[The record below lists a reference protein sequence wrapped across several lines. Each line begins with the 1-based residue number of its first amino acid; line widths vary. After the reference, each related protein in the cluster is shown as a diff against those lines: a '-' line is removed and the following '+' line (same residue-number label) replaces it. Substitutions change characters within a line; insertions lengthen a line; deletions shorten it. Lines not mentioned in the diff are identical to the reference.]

1 MGKWERALVHC
12 SSSAPRMRWSTLH
25 SEVQGTGSQLH
36 AAYFVARTTR
46 RPLVHMKPIGT
57 TTYRPVVLGFAQ
69 HAPPLLL
76 ARATFATLSPP
87 PATPPPRSPQLTW
100 PARRGPSAQALA
112 AAQPGLA
119 QWAKPSERRRRPA
132 GGHAPARTSSR
143 PSARRAQLGSPPRRL
158 GLRSHHSLH
167 GGQPQPTVSHR
178 LRAALRAALRVERD
192 GDTNSSAV
200 PHSAA
205 AGRGAAHGGGQGF

>member
-1 MGKWERALVHC
+1 
-12 SSSAPRMRWSTLH
+12 
-25 SEVQGTGSQLH
+25 
-36 AAYFVARTTR
+36 
-46 RPLVHMKPIGT
+46 MKPIGT
-57 TTYRPVVLGFAQ
+57 TTYRPLVLGFAQ

-132 GGHAPARTSSR
+132 
-143 PSARRAQLGSPPRRL
+143 AQEVAIG
-158 GLRSHHSLH
+158 
-167 GGQPQPTVSHR
+167 PQPAELGPKQLDQLPV
-178 LRAALRAALRVERD
+178 ALDLTLLELAR
-192 GDTNSSAV
+192 
-200 PHSAA
+200 P
-205 AGRGAAHGGGQGF
+205 GGC